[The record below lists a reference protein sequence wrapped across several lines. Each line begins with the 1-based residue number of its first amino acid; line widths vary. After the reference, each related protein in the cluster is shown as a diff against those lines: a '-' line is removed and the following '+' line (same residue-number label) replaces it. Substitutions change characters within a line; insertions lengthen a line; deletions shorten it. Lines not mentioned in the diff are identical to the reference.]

1 MGLMAFARRRR
12 EPAGA
17 AAAGGPGGRWF
28 RPATWPDAGR
38 DLVSRVIGFVSLVA
52 MGVLLGFQYWT
63 PNKRVI
69 PVVVVLLVFGVAWRL
84 SMAAAMNV
92 LVFLLPYPK
101 GTVFGSTNLAFILMV
116 FVIWLLR
123 LSLKMSPPARSSPI
137 DLPIFAL
144 ILWYIL
150 SFYNVL
156 NDFALE
162 RAIQNFE
169 LFLGCVLMYYM
180 IINSV
185 RTQRDLQRFHVAQM
199 ITALGVF
206 LIAAWEARHAGQALI
221 PGLLDFSATGG
232 HDFNTRDV
240 RVGASFRD
248 YELLSEYCGL
258 FFLFSIFLW
267 VRARSA
273 TQRALLTLFALFNVY
288 TMFTTV
294 TRGVFIAL
302 ALVIPTILFTIR
314 RHLNPVRFMTAAAM
328 ITVLALTMNFFVA
341 KYTNSGDLFLRMSET
356 RVVHGF
362 VPEAR
367 EAPWTNAVQRSL
379 VHPIL
384 GQGPY
389 YGELPGHELWWPHNV
404 YLYVAN
410 IVGYPGLLF
419 FLMILF
425 GLYVMLRPVVDDLRH
440 PSYADAYLIIARA
453 QLIMFCLNEIKI
465 DFLRNG
471 NYTFQVW
478 LMFSTWTAAYLV
490 SRDEGVRAGF
500 HTATPLP
507 SPVQRE
513 AA

>member
-1 MGLMAFARRRR
+1 MGLMTAPERR
-12 EPAGA
+12 P
-17 AAAGGPGGRWF
+17 
-28 RPATWPDAGR
+28 RPSDTR
-38 DLVSRVIGFVSLVA
+38 DLFNRVFGFVGMMV

-84 SMAAAMNV
+84 SMAAAINV

-101 GTVFGSTNLAFILMV
+101 GTVFGNTNLAFILIV

-123 LSLKMSPPARSSPI
+123 LSLRMSPPARSSPVN
-137 DLPIFAL
+137 LPIFGL

-150 SFYNVL
+150 SFYNVRD
-156 NDFALE
+156 DFALE
-162 RAIQNFE
+162 RALQAFE
-169 LFLGCVLMYYM
+169 MFLGCVLMYYL

-185 RTQRDLQRFHVAQM
+185 RTQRDLQRFHLAQM

-206 LIAAWEARHAGQALI
+206 LVAGWEARHAGQVLI
-221 PGLLDFSATGG
+221 PGLLDFSGTAG

-258 FFLFSIFLW
+258 FFLLTAFRWI
-267 VRARSA
+267 RARST
-273 TQRALLTLFALFNVY
+273 TQRVLLTLFAIFNVY

-294 TRGVFIAL
+294 TRGVFVAL
-302 ALVIPTILFTIR
+302 AVAIPYVLWVVR
-314 RHLNPVRFMTAAAM
+314 RHLNPVRFMTAAAA
-328 ITVLALTMNFFVA
+328 ITVLALTMNFLVA
-341 KYTNSGDLFLRMSET
+341 TYTNSGDLFQRMSET
-356 RVVHGF
+356 KVVHGF

-367 EAPWTNAVQRSL
+367 EAPWTNAFQRSL

-389 YGELPGHELWWPHNV
+389 YGEMVGHEIWWPHNV
-404 YLYVAN
+404 YLYIAN
-410 IVGYPGLLF
+410 LVGYPGLF
-419 FLMILF
+419 FYLMILF
-425 GLYVMLRPVVDDLRH
+425 GLFTMLRPAVDDLRH
-440 PSYADAYLIIARA
+440 ASYADAYLVIGRA
-453 QLIMFCLNEIKI
+453 QLILFALNEMKI
-465 DFLRNG
+465 DFLRNP

-490 SRDEGVRAGF
+490 SRDEGVRAGY
-500 HTATPLP
+500 HTGAPLP
-507 SPVQRE
+507 LPEQR
-513 AA
+513 AAA